1 MRKIIALLLAAAMA
15 MGMVACSGGETT
27 KPQPNPRP
35 KRKPPLKKLLQRK
48 PPKLLLRK
56 PRPLR

>member
-15 MGMVACSGGETT
+15 MG
-27 KPQPNPRP
+27 RP
-35 KRKPPLKKLLQRK
+35 KRKPPLKKLL
-48 PPKLLLRK
+48 PKRRQPKNLLLRK